1 MKKIYLILL
10 SAFVI
15 FLSGCKKE
23 YLESMPTAS
32 VAEADMFSTVAGANT
47 ALNGMHRSTYLFYG
61 AHDKFGQKAID
72 LAVDLLGEDLFQSE
86 RGYGW
91 FVTWYQYLDHR
102 NINSANLEYV
112 WSYYYDLIDNS
123 NGILANID
131 KAKDLALNTDLA
143 TNIKAQALVYRAF
156 SHYQLVQFYASRYV
170 PGGPNSQ
177 LGVPIMIAQT
187 QEGKERA
194 TVAQVYT
201 QILADL
207 DAAIAAFGQT
217 AAARVNKSHININVA
232 KGIKA
237 RVALTMG
244 NWAVAETMANEAR
257 TGFALTTN
265 YGGGWNKS
273 TDSEWIWG
281 ALLIDEQ
288 QTSYAS
294 FFSHI
299 DPAFGGYAT
308 LGNHKLASTAIYDFM
323 SATDVRKS
331 LFKTTSGKPRVGWKF
346 SGAGG
351 WTNDYLFMK
360 AGEMYLIEAEAQAM
374 QGKDAAAQTTIFNL
388 VSKRDPA
395 YVKPTLTGNA
405 LTQHILMQRR
415 CELWGDGFRF
425 FDLKRLN
432 LDLDRRNLGHTASL
446 WDAASNFPAGDKNF
460 VFLIPKQEMDSN
472 PKMVQNP
479 L

>member
-15 FLSGCKKE
+15 FLAGCKKD

-47 ALNGMHRSTYLFYG
+47 ALNGMHRSTFLFYG

-112 WSYYYDLIDNS
+112 WSYYYDLIDNA

-143 TNIKAQALVYRAF
+143 TNIKAQAFVYRAF
-156 SHYQLVQFYASRYV
+156 SQYQLVQLYASRYV

-217 AAARVNKSHININVA
+217 AAPRVNKSHININVA

-265 YGGGWNKS
+265 YAGGWNKS

-460 VFLIPKQEMDSN
+460 IFLIPKQEIDSN